1 MPGRGL
7 RIAVPSGELY
17 VGVMSGTS
25 LDGVDAA
32 LVDFGAGKPELLAD
46 AHLRFEPALRA
57 ALLALTSP
65 GQDEID
71 RAGTLGNEL
80 ARCYAA
86 VVAEA
91 LAHAGVAADSVRAIG
106 CHGQTVRH
114 RPERG
119 YTVQIGNPALLAEL
133 ARIRVVADFRSR
145 DVAAGGQ
152 GAPLAPSFHAFAFG
166 SRDEDRAIV
175 NLGGIANITRL
186 SRMQPT
192 IGFDCGP
199 ANCLLDLWAE
209 KHLGKPMDE
218 NGDWAAG
225 GRVDDALLRRLLAE
239 PFLATAPPKSTGRE
253 LFNESWLAG
262 RDVSRLDPRT
272 VQATLL
278 EFTARC
284 VAQAC
289 ERHCSGIARLIVC
302 GGGAR
307 NGALMARLRA
317 LCAPLGVAASEIYG
331 LAPEMVEAAAFAW
344 LARQAIEGLPASLPT
359 VTGASGPRVLGA
371 VYPK

>member
-1 MPGRGL
+1 VPKRQFYIGL
-7 RIAVPSGELY
+7 
-17 VGVMSGTS
+17 MSGTS

-32 LVDFGAGKPELLAD
+32 LVDFGAAWPDLLAS
-46 AHLRFEPALRA
+46 AHLRFDPSLRA
-57 ALLALTSP
+57 ALLALNTS
-65 GQDEID
+65 GEDEID
-71 RAGTLGNEL
+71 RSASLGNEL
-80 ARCYAA
+80 ARHYAA
-86 VVAEA
+86 AVSEV
-91 LAHAGVAADSVRAIG
+91 LARAGVAADAVRAVG

-119 YTVQIGNPALLAEL
+119 YSVQIGNPALLAEL

-145 DVAAGGQ
+145 DIAAGGQ
-152 GAPLAPSFHAFAFG
+152 GAPLAPAFHVFAFG

-186 SRMQPT
+186 SRSSPV

-209 KHLGKPMDE
+209 RHLGTPMDE
-218 NGDWAAG
+218 NGNWAAG
-225 GRVDDALLRRLLAE
+225 GRVDEALLGRLLAE
-239 PFLATAPPKSTGRE
+239 PYLAAAPPKSTGRE
-253 LFNESWLAG
+253 LFNQAWLFA
-262 RDVSRLDPRT
+262 RDVAHSEPRA

-289 ERHCSGIARLIVC
+289 ERHCPGTARVIVC

-307 NGALMARLRA
+307 NAALMGRLLA
-317 LCAPLGVAASEIYG
+317 LCTPLAVATSADCG
-331 LAPEMVEAAAFAW
+331 LAPDAVEAAAFAW
-344 LARQAIEGLPASLPT
+344 LARQAIEGIPANLPT

-371 VYPK
+371 VYPG